1 MSLKLGNDDV
11 AKVMLGGQEV
21 SAIYKGV
28 DEVWSTGGSGKP
40 IENISDAFS
49 TYLYRGTGAAQDIEN
64 GVDLDGGDGMVWIK
78 NRSAARD
85 HSLYD
90 TERGAG
96 QRLRSNGTEQSN
108 SYPDTLSSF
117 NSDGFSLGADG
128 SQFVNNSG
136 EDYASWTFRKAP
148 KFFDVVTYTG
158 DGSVTGNAVQHNL
171 GVKPGAIWVKRLD
184 STGPWIAMHRDSNSN
199 KWFFSQSNPDKDFGL
214 NTTNI
219 AKLDA
224 PLYAEITDTSFQPGG
239 LYGQSPNVRP
249 DKANASGGEYVAY
262 LFAHDDSD
270 ESLIKCG
277 SYKGNKSTDGPEID
291 LGWQPQ
297 WLLFKSATT
306 ADAWTIFDAARG
318 IITGGGDPYLMPDNS
333 GAEIPGQQCVDLMPT
348 GFKIANKNNFLNGSG
363 EDYIYMAIKADPNFR
378 MPPEW
383 EQMNQEVAE
392 KIARRDAAKEA
403 ITEKVKDSKDIKD
416 DG

>member
-21 SAIYKGV
+21 SAIYKGA
-28 DEVWSTGGSGKP
+28 DEVWAAGGSGKP
-40 IENISDAFS
+40 IENISEAFS
-49 TYLYRGTGAAQDIEN
+49 TYLYEGSQSAANLKVVN
-64 GVDLDGGDGMVWIK
+64 GIDLNGEGGMVWVK
-78 NRSAARD
+78 KRD
-85 HSLYD
+85 GATDHYLMDTVRGKGKQLHSNL
-90 TERGAG
+90 TMKEGNTG
-96 QRLRSNGTEQSN
+96 VV
-108 SYPDTLSSF
+108 SF
-117 NSDGFSLGADG
+117 DADGFTVPFDNGLNISNAD
-128 SQFVNNSG
+128 F
-136 EDYASWTFRKAP
+136 ASWTFRKAP

-318 IITGGGDPYLMPDNS
+318 IITGGGDPNLMPDNS

-348 GFKIANKNNFLNGSG
+348 GFKIASKSNFLNGSG

-403 ITEKVKDSKDIKD
+403 IAEKVKNSKDIKD
-416 DG
+416 DS